1 MLYDGSGHGHSYNS
15 IGGNIG
21 GSGGGGSS
29 SRHLSENL
37 DHHSNGFEEDIDRYR
52 PRCQTPLSVLLAV
65 TSGNG
70 VHLFLQGRY
79 RILSIPPPVVAYF
92 DQSTSISASSDL
104 GSVLVCTRRLNNT
117 IAPVANDY
125 DGDGEPVMYQNAP
138 ILTLYSIPIISKKRN
153 QLQIISYSYC
163 SIMSHLTTLHEGMK
177 ESCSAWSGSLR
188 QLDMK
193 FDQLSNLLTKYGV
206 MPPEISNTTGNSNS
220 NSANDSNMIDKM
232 SIVRRELLNYILGG
246 HSKRSTDTS
255 NAMDQFFTHSLMNDQ
270 LLQRLV
276 RSLEA
281 NVAGVEGIVRKKIL
295 GPVRALMYDVGEL
308 HGLVKVMNVESS
320 GCSYDE
326 LDEDKEGEMTCEVP
340 LMSEH
345 TSLRLYEASEVLIF
359 VTEQCVSQL
368 VEIRFRLNCMMKW
381 IRGTASQVKAR
392 GTAIDSV
399 QRENAK
405 KRRVSEQTL
414 HKIADF
420 LSTTLKSEQ
429 KQNNTTKKRGSSEC
443 ILGILFSDYFCKDKI
458 YIESPISPLKTKTI
472 NSCLGKDRDKTIES
486 PSVKTAL
493 EISTQIAL
501 DLFDEP
507 RTTMRK
513 SVYQTSA
520 VLDECIRSL
529 DQIVTCVHNRIGAAP
544 NSSPETQNCFN
555 PNIVMNYN
563 SNDNIGE
570 SQIFSQ
576 NWTIVVNSCSSTKDG
591 QNLLQISALPE
602 YNNNYSALEFDEL
615 EDYNCNYFPE
625 QKRSFYITTF
635 VLLPHDCKVS
645 KIKMYGDNGNS
656 TLTSETS
663 LNNEEGRQAL
673 GLLLQRNR
681 NSDSGNEGK
690 ISEELW
696 LFNYDELDFRAVSLQ
711 SESQGFI
718 NSNADDQIIISK
730 FDAAIDSY
738 YFLTANDDDDDVEKD
753 DGDCRGENRVVSKCK
768 CKYCIHEIIRLIQ

>member
-1 MLYDGSGHGHSYNS
+1 
-15 IGGNIG
+15 
-21 GSGGGGSS
+21 
-29 SRHLSENL
+29 
-37 DHHSNGFEEDIDRYR
+37 
-52 PRCQTPLSVLLAV
+52 
-65 TSGNG
+65 
-70 VHLFLQGRY
+70 
-79 RILSIPPPVVAYF
+79 
-92 DQSTSISASSDL
+92 
-104 GSVLVCTRRLNNT
+104 LN
-117 IAPVANDY
+117 
-125 DGDGEPVMYQNAP
+125 
-138 ILTLYSIPIISKKRN
+138 
-153 QLQIISYSYC
+153 C
-163 SIMSHLTTLHEGMK
+163 
-177 ESCSAWSGSLR
+177 
-188 QLDMK
+188 
-193 FDQLSNLLTKYGV
+193 
-206 MPPEISNTTGNSNS
+206 
-220 NSANDSNMIDKM
+220 
-232 SIVRRELLNYILGG
+232 ILGG
-246 HSKRSTDTS
+246 HSKQSTNTS
-255 NAMDQFFTHSLMNDQ
+255 NAIDQFFTHLLMNNQ
-270 LLQRLV
+270 LLQHWV
-276 RSLEA
+276 WSLKK
-281 NVAGVEGIVRKKIL
+281 NVADIEGIIRKKIL

-326 LDEDKEGEMTCEVP
+326 LDEDEDEEGEMACEVP

-345 TSLRLYEASEVLIF
+345 TSLRLYEASEVLFF

-405 KRRVSEQTL
+405 KRRVSEQTV

-458 YIESPISPLKTKTI
+458 YIESPTPPLKTKTI
-472 NSCLGKDRDKTIES
+472 NGCLGKDRDKTIES

-513 SVYQTSA
+513 SVYQTSI
-520 VLDECIRSL
+520 VLDECINSL

-555 PNIVMNYN
+555 PNVVMNYN

-602 YNNNYSALEFDEL
+602 YNNNSSALECDEL
-615 EDYNCNYFPE
+615 EDYNYNHLPE

-663 LNNEEGRQAL
+663 LKNEEGRQAL
-673 GLLLQRNR
+673 GLLLQRN
-681 NSDSGNEGK
+681 SDSASSGSGSGNEGK

-696 LFNYDELDFRAVSLQ
+696 LFKYDDLDFRAVSLQ
-711 SESQGFI
+711 SQSRGFI
-718 NSNADDQIIISK
+718 NSNTDDQINISK

-738 YFLTANDDDDDVEKD
+738 YFLIADDDDDDDVEED
-753 DGDCRGENRVVSKCK
+753 DGDCGGEKRVVSKWRCVRDDDSSSSSNLSSASELVMSGSRGIGGVISEK
-768 CKYCIHEIIRLIQ
+768 LNAIDLFDLEEDEEEDDDEDSNEE